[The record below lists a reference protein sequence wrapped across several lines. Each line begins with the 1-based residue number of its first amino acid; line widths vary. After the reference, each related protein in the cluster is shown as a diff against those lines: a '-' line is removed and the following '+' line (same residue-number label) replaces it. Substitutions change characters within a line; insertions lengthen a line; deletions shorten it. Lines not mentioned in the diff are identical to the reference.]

1 MSCMPASRLDQRDN
15 DPMNVAHLLA
25 ASSSSSSPGGI
36 TGWLLHFNGT
46 WAYVI
51 VGALAFAEAAFMVG
65 FFFPGETAVVV
76 GGVLAGLGRVNLGV
90 MIAVVVLSAIAG
102 DSVGYE
108 VGKKA
113 GPWLLKRRPPFF
125 WRQERPTLE
134 DTASVKYTLALLKK
148 YGGPAVFLGRFTA
161 FARVVVPGLAGMSGL
176 RYRTFLLWNVLGAIC
191 WGVGF
196 TVLGYVVG
204 VSFAHV
210 LSTIGLW
217 ALAFVGVLIAGV
229 ATIEVRR
236 RRKERRRLEAEF
248 ADIGHEVAADDT
260 DDGAGTPSLRAGG
273 HGGPPPTNAESGS

>member
-1 MSCMPASRLDQRDN
+1 MPGLPPPRLDQRDTE
-15 DPMNVAHLLA
+15 PMSAVSPWDAM
-25 ASSSSSSPGGI
+25 ASSSNPGGI

-65 FFFPGETAVVV
+65 FFFPGETAVVA

-90 MIAVVVLSAIAG
+90 MIAVVVLSAIVG

-108 VGKKA
+108 VGKMA

-134 DTASVKYTLALLKK
+134 DTASVRYTLGLLEK

-176 RYRTFLLWNVLGAIC
+176 RYRTFLFWNVLGGIC
-191 WGVGF
+191 WGAGF

-204 VSFAHV
+204 VSFTHI

-217 ALAFVGVLIAGV
+217 ALTFVGVLITGV
-229 ATIEVRR
+229 AVFEVRR
-236 RRKERRRLEAEF
+236 HRKERRRLEKEFGDVGQEQCDHAE
-248 ADIGHEVAADDT
+248 AHDELPAQK
-260 DDGAGTPSLRAGG
+260 AGDRS
-273 HGGPPPTNAESGS
+273 GPPPANAESGA